1 MFYRTIKLWW
11 DEKYLGETFGTI
23 PIGLTVRS
31 NEQNKFEWVD
41 YKTLQEKVL
50 NFFLWLD
57 EIEVFQSFMEYSQ
70 LLEQFELFLLIFN
83 SMEKKNLWSSNIYK
97 LG

>member
-1 MFYRTIKLWW
+1 MFYRTLKLWW

-41 YKTLQEKVL
+41 YKTLQEKVR

-57 EIEVFQSFMEYSQ
+57 KIEVFQSVMEYSQ
-70 LLEQFELFLLIFN
+70 LLEFTSIWAVLMNF
-83 SMEKKNLWSSNIYK
+83 
-97 LG
+97 